1 MAQHRLDI
9 SELDFENIKGSLKR
23 FLSNQNEFK
32 DYNFEGSSMAI
43 LLDLLAYNTHYLAY
57 NANFVANEMFMDT
70 AQLRSSVA
78 SLAKLVGYTPNSAR
92 APIADLK
99 LVINDGTGA
108 TITIPAGTKFSTQ
121 VDGLTYTFVSIADKT
136 VQPVDGIYTA
146 QSLEVYEGTYVS
158 YNYTFDSSDI
168 DQRFLIPSDR
178 ADSTTIKVAV
188 QNSASD
194 TTSSTY
200 TKATSITE
208 LDGTSKVFFLQEAE
222 DGQFEIYFGDG
233 VIGKALDDGNIISI
247 SYVVTNKTEANGA
260 QSFNL
265 SGSISGFNDVTITVN
280 SSAQGGGEPETLQSI
295 KTNASNFYS
304 AQDRAVTTEDYKTKV
319 KQLYANTQSV
329 SAWGGEDAET
339 PFYGRVYISIL
350 PTSGSNL
357 TDSTKDRIVKD
368 LKKYSVASVTP
379 VIIDPE
385 TTDIILTTTVKF
397 DQKAT
402 TKVAD
407 TIKSNVITTITN
419 YNANTLQSFDTMF
432 RHSKLTGLI
441 DDTDDSILSNITTV
455 QLRKSFTPTIGSS
468 TKYSINF
475 ANALYNPHSGHN
487 SASGGIL
494 ESSGFKVDGDTIN
507 EMFLDDDGQ
516 GNVRRYYV
524 VSGVRTY
531 ANNTQ
536 GTINYDTGQIT
547 LNSLNIA
554 SISNIRGSAS
564 TVIELTVKPDSND
577 VVPVRN
583 QILEIDLV
591 NSTVGGSVDA
601 QATTGKGYT
610 VTSTGTTTTTTVT
623 TPSSTPTSSAY

>member
-23 FLSNQNEFK
+23 FLSNQSEFK
-32 DYNFEGSSMAI
+32 DYDFEGSSMAI

-194 TTSSTY
+194 TTSNTY

-295 KTNASNFYS
+295 KTQAGNFYS
-304 AQDRAVTTEDYKTKV
+304 AQDRAVTTEDYKVKV

-368 LKKYSVASVTP
+368 LKKFSVASVTP

-385 TTDIILTTTVKF
+385 TTDIVLTTTVKF
-397 DQKAT
+397 DEKTT
-402 TKVAD
+402 TKVSD

-487 SASGGIL
+487 TSSGGIL
-494 ESSGFKVDGDTIN
+494 SSTGFKIDGNTTDVF
-507 EMFLDDDGQ
+507 FLDDDGN
-516 GNVRRYYV
+516 GNVRRYKMDG
-524 VSGVRTY
+524 SVRSY
-531 ANNTQ
+531 ANSTQ
-536 GTINYDTGQIT
+536 GTINYSTG
-547 LNSLNIA
+547 LVEVNSLNVSNIE
-554 SISNIRGSAS
+554 NIRGAAS
-564 TVIELTVKPDSND
+564 TVIEVTVKPNSND
-577 VVPVRN
+577 IVPIRN
-583 QILEIDLV
+583 QVLDIDIA
-591 NSTVGGSVDA
+591 NSSVTVEADTLVGGSA
-601 QATTGKGYT
+601 NAGIGYT
-610 VTSTGTTTTTTVT
+610 T
-623 TPSSTPTSSAY
+623 TSSY

>member
-1 MAQHRLDI
+1 MARAHRLDI

-32 DYNFEGSSMAI
+32 DYDFEGSSMAI

-108 TITIPAGTKFSTQ
+108 TITIPAGTKFSTA

-136 VQPVDGIYTA
+136 VQPVDSIYTA
-146 QSLEVYEGTYVS
+146 QSLEIYEGTYVS

-200 TKATSITE
+200 IKATSITE

-233 VIGKALDDGNIISI
+233 VIGKSLDDGNIVNI

-304 AQDRAVTTEDYKTKV
+304 AQDRAVTVEDYKAKV

-357 TDSTKDRIVKD
+357 TDSTKDGIVKE

-385 TTDIILTTTVKF
+385 TTDVILTTTVKF
-397 DQKAT
+397 DEKAT
-402 TKVAD
+402 IKVAD

-419 YNANTLQSFDTMF
+419 YNANTLQAFDTMF

-441 DDTDDSILSNITTV
+441 DDTDSSVLSNITTV

-487 SASGGIL
+487 TSSGGIL
-494 ESSGFKVDGDTIN
+494 SSSGFKVYGDTTN
-507 EMFLDDDGQ
+507 VWFLDDDGT
-516 GNVRRYYV
+516 GNVRRYRMDG
-524 VSGVRTY
+524 SVRSY
-531 ANNTQ
+531 ANSTQ
-536 GTINYDTGQIT
+536 GTINYSSG
-547 LNSLNIA
+547 LVEVNSLNVSNIE
-554 SISNIRGSAS
+554 NIRGAAS
-564 TVIELTVKPDSND
+564 TVIEVTVKPNSND
-577 VVPVRN
+577 IVPIRN
-583 QILEIDLV
+583 QVLDIDIA
-591 NSTVGGSVDA
+591 NSSVTVEADTLVGGSA
-601 QATTGKGYT
+601 NAGIGYT
-610 VTSTGTTTTTTVT
+610 T
-623 TPSSTPTSSAY
+623 TSSY

>member
-1 MAQHRLDI
+1 MAQHRLEI

-99 LVINDGTGA
+99 LVINDGTGS
-108 TITIPAGTKFSTQ
+108 TITIPAGTKFSSSI
-121 VDGLTYTFVSIADKT
+121 DGLTYTFVSIADKT
-136 VQPVDGIYTA
+136 VQPVDGIYTE
-146 QSLEVYEGTYVS
+146 QSLNVYEGTYVT
-158 YNYTFDSSDI
+158 YTYTNDTSDV

-178 ADSTTIKVAV
+178 ADTTTIKVVV
-188 QNSASD
+188 QNSSSD
-194 TTSSTY
+194 VTQNTY

-208 LDGTSKVFFLQEAE
+208 LDGTSKVYFLQEAE
-222 DGQFEIYFGDG
+222 DGQYEIYFGDG
-233 VIGKALDDGNIISI
+233 IIGKSLEDGNIINV

-260 QSFNL
+260 TAFTL
-265 SGSISGFNDVTITVN
+265 SGSISGFNDVTVTVN
-280 SSAQGGGEPETLQSI
+280 SSAQGGADPENLESI
-295 KTNASNFYS
+295 KFNAPSFYAS
-304 AQDRAVTTEDYKTKV
+304 QDRAVTVDDYKTKV

-385 TTDIILTTTVKF
+385 TTDLIITSNVKF
-397 DQKAT
+397 DDANTSKT
-402 TKVAD
+402 AD
-407 TIKSNVITTITN
+407 TIKSNVITTITE
-419 YNANTLQSFDTMF
+419 YNATTLQSFDTIF
-432 RHSKLTGLI
+432 RYSKLTGLI
-441 DDTDDSILSNITTV
+441 DDTDTSILSNITTIKM
-455 QLRKSFTPTIGSS
+455 RKSFVPTIGSS
-468 TKYSINF
+468 TKYTINF

-494 ESSGFKVDGDTIN
+494 ESTGFKIQGNDN
-507 EMFLDDDGQ
+507 EMFLNDDGQ
-516 GNVRRYYV
+516 GNVRRYKND
-524 VSGVRTY
+524 GAVRSY
-531 ANNTQ
+531 ANSTQ
-536 GTINYDTGQIT
+536 GTIDYSTGKVEI
-547 LNSLNIA
+547 NSLNV
-554 SISNIRGSAS
+554 SNIENVRGVAS
-564 TVIELTVKPDSND
+564 TVIEVTVKPNSND
-577 VVPVRN
+577 IVPIRN
-583 QILEIDLV
+583 QVLDIDV
-591 NSTVGGSVDA
+591 ANSSVTVEADTLVGGSA
-601 QATTGKGYT
+601 NAGIGYT
-610 VTSTGTTTTTTVT
+610 T
-623 TPSSTPTSSAY
+623 TSSY

>member
-1 MAQHRLDI
+1 MARAHRLDI

-32 DYNFEGSSMAI
+32 DYDFEGSSMAI

-108 TITIPAGTKFSTQ
+108 TITIPAGTKFSSAI
-121 VDGLTYTFVSIADKT
+121 DGLTYTFVSIADKT
-136 VQPVDGIYTA
+136 VQPVDGVYTC

-194 TTSSTY
+194 TTSNTY

-233 VIGKALDDGNIISI
+233 VIGKALDDGNIITI

-260 QSFNL
+260 TTFSL
-265 SGSISGFNDVTITVN
+265 SGSISGFNDITLTVN
-280 SSAQGGGEPETLQSI
+280 SSAQGGGEPEALQSI
-295 KTNASNFYS
+295 KTNASSFYS

-357 TDSTKDRIVKD
+357 TDSTKDRIVKN

-385 TTDIILTTTVKF
+385 TTDIVLTSTVKF
-397 DQKAT
+397 DEKTT
-402 TKVAD
+402 TKVGD

-441 DDTDDSILSNITTV
+441 DDTDNSILSNITTV

-487 SASGGIL
+487 TSSGGIL
-494 ESSGFKVDGDTIN
+494 SSTGFKIDGNTTDVF
-507 EMFLDDDGQ
+507 FLDDDGNS
-516 GNVRRYYV
+516 NVRRYKMDG
-524 VSGVRTY
+524 SVRSY
-531 ANNTQ
+531 ANSTQ
-536 GTINYDTGQIT
+536 GTINYTTGSVEV
-547 LNSLNIA
+547 NSLNVSNIE
-554 SISNIRGSAS
+554 NIRGAAS
-564 TVIELTVKPDSND
+564 TVIEVTVKPNSND
-577 VVPVRN
+577 IVPIRN
-583 QILEIDLV
+583 QVLDIDIA
-591 NSTVGGSVDA
+591 NSSVTVEADTLVGGSA
-601 QATTGKGYT
+601 NAGIGYT
-610 VTSTGTTTTTTVT
+610 T
-623 TPSSTPTSSAY
+623 TSSY

>member
-1 MAQHRLDI
+1 MAQHRLEI

-23 FLSNQNEFK
+23 FLGNQNEFK
-32 DYNFEGSSMAI
+32 DYDFEGSSMAI

-108 TITIPAGTKFSTQ
+108 TITIPAGTKFSTA

-136 VQPVDGIYTA
+136 VQPVDSIYTA
-146 QSLEVYEGTYVS
+146 QSLEIYEGTYVS

-200 TKATSITE
+200 IKATSITE

-233 VIGKALDDGNIISI
+233 VIGKSLDDGNIVNI

-304 AQDRAVTTEDYKTKV
+304 AQDRAVTVEDYKSKV

-339 PFYGRVYISIL
+339 PFYGRVYLSIL

-357 TDSTKDRIVKD
+357 TEATKDRIVKD

-385 TTDIILTTTVKF
+385 TTDLIITSNVKF
-397 DQKAT
+397 DDANTSKT
-402 TKVAD
+402 AD
-407 TIKSNVITTITN
+407 TIKSNVITTITE
-419 YNANTLQSFDTMF
+419 YNATTLQSFDTIF
-432 RHSKLTGLI
+432 RYSKLTGLI
-441 DDTDDSILSNITTV
+441 DDTDTSILSNITTIKM
-455 QLRKSFTPTIGSS
+455 RKSFVPTIGSS
-468 TKYSINF
+468 TKYTINF

-487 SASGGIL
+487 TSSGGIL
-494 ESSGFKVDGDTIN
+494 SSSGFKVDGDTTN
-507 EMFLDDDGQ
+507 VWFLDDDGD
-516 GNVRRYYV
+516 GNVRRYRMDG
-524 VSGVRTY
+524 SVRSY
-531 ANNTQ
+531 ANSTQ
-536 GTINYDTGQIT
+536 GTINYTTG
-547 LNSLNIA
+547 LVEVNSLNV
-554 SISNIRGSAS
+554 SNIENVRGVAS
-564 TVIELTVKPDSND
+564 TVIEVTVKPNSND
-577 VVPVRN
+577 IVPIRN
-583 QILEIDLV
+583 QVLDIDV
-591 NSTVGGSVDA
+591 ANSSVTVEADTLAGGSA
-601 QATTGKGYT
+601 NAGIGYT
-610 VTSTGTTTTTTVT
+610 T
-623 TPSSTPTSSAY
+623 TSSY

>member
-1 MAQHRLDI
+1 MAQHRLEI

-99 LVINDGTGA
+99 LVINDGTGS
-108 TITIPAGTKFSTQ
+108 TITIPAGTKFTTSI
-121 VDGLTYTFVSIADKT
+121 DGLTYAFVSVSDKV

-146 QSLEVYEGTYVS
+146 QSLDVYEGTYVT
-158 YNYTFDSSDI
+158 YTYTNDTSDV

-178 ADSTTIKVAV
+178 ADTTTIKVVV
-188 QNSASD
+188 QNSSSD
-194 TTSSTY
+194 VTQNTY

-208 LDGTSKVFFLQEAE
+208 LDGTSKVYFLQEAE
-222 DGQFEIYFGDG
+222 DGQYEIYFGDG
-233 VIGKALDDGNIISI
+233 IIGKSLEDGNIINV

-260 QSFNL
+260 TAFTL

-280 SSAQGGGEPETLQSI
+280 SSAQGGAEPESLKSI
-295 KTNASNFYS
+295 KFNAPNFYS
-304 AQDRAVTTEDYKTKV
+304 SQDRAVTVEDYKSKV

-385 TTDIILTTTVKF
+385 TTDIVLTTTVKF
-397 DQKAT
+397 DEKTT

-441 DDTDDSILSNITTV
+441 DDTDNSILSNITTV

-487 SASGGIL
+487 TSSGGIL
-494 ESSGFKVDGDTIN
+494 SSTGFKIDGNTTDVF
-507 EMFLDDDGQ
+507 FLDDDGN
-516 GNVRRYYV
+516 GNVRRYKMDG
-524 VSGVRTY
+524 SVRSY
-531 ANNTQ
+531 ANSTQ
-536 GTINYDTGQIT
+536 GTINYSTG
-547 LNSLNIA
+547 LVEVNSLNVSNIE
-554 SISNIRGSAS
+554 NIRGAAS
-564 TVIELTVKPDSND
+564 TVIEVTVKPNSND
-577 VVPVRN
+577 IVPIRN
-583 QILEIDLV
+583 QVLDIDV
-591 NSTVGGSVDA
+591 ANSSVTVEADTLVGGSA
-601 QATTGKGYT
+601 NAGIGYT
-610 VTSTGTTTTTTVT
+610 T
-623 TPSSTPTSSAY
+623 TSSY

>member
-32 DYNFEGSSMAI
+32 DYDFEGSSLSI

-57 NANFVANEMFMDT
+57 NANFVANEMFLDT

-194 TTSSTY
+194 TTSNTY

-233 VIGKALDDGNIISI
+233 VIGKALEDGNIISI

-339 PFYGRVYISIL
+339 PFYGRVYLSIL

-385 TTDIILTTTVKF
+385 TTDIVLTTTVKF
-397 DQKAT
+397 DEKTT

-441 DDTDDSILSNITTV
+441 DDTDNSILSNITTV

-487 SASGGIL
+487 TSSGGIL
-494 ESSGFKVDGDTIN
+494 SSTGFKIDGNTTDIF
-507 EMFLDDDGQ
+507 FLDDDGD
-516 GNVRRYYV
+516 GNVRRYKMDG
-524 VSGVRTY
+524 SVRSY
-531 ANNTQ
+531 ANSTQ
-536 GTINYDTGQIT
+536 GTINYSTG
-547 LNSLNIA
+547 LVEVNSLNVSNIE
-554 SISNIRGSAS
+554 NIRGAAS
-564 TVIELTVKPDSND
+564 TVIEVTVKPNSND
-577 VVPVRN
+577 IVPIRN
-583 QILEIDLV
+583 QVLDIDIA
-591 NSTVGGSVDA
+591 NSSVTVEVDTLVGGSA
-601 QATTGKGYT
+601 NAGIGYT
-610 VTSTGTTTTTTVT
+610 T
-623 TPSSTPTSSAY
+623 TSSY

>member
-1 MAQHRLDI
+1 MARAHRLDI

-32 DYNFEGSSMAI
+32 DYDFEGSSMAI

-108 TITIPAGTKFSTQ
+108 TITIPAGTKFSSAI
-121 VDGLTYTFVSIADKT
+121 DGLTYTFVSIADKT
-136 VQPVDGIYTA
+136 VQPVDGVYTC

-158 YNYTFDSSDI
+158 YTYTYDSSDI

-194 TTSSTY
+194 TTSNTY

-233 VIGKALDDGNIISI
+233 VIGKALDDGNIITI

-260 QSFNL
+260 TTFSL
-265 SGSISGFNDVTITVN
+265 SGSISGFNDVTLTVN
-280 SSAQGGGEPETLQSI
+280 SSAQGGGEPEALQSI
-295 KTNASNFYS
+295 KTNASSFYS

-385 TTDIILTTTVKF
+385 TTDIVLTSTVKF
-397 DQKAT
+397 DEKTT
-402 TKVAD
+402 TKVGD

-441 DDTDDSILSNITTV
+441 DDTDNSILSNITTV

-487 SASGGIL
+487 TSSGGIL
-494 ESSGFKVDGDTIN
+494 SSTGFKIDGNTTDVF
-507 EMFLDDDGQ
+507 FLDDDGN
-516 GNVRRYYV
+516 GNVRRYKMDG
-524 VSGVRTY
+524 SVRSY
-531 ANNTQ
+531 ANSTQ
-536 GTINYDTGQIT
+536 GTINYTTG
-547 LNSLNIA
+547 LVEVNSLNVSNIE
-554 SISNIRGSAS
+554 NIRGAAS
-564 TVIELTVKPDSND
+564 TVIEVTVKPNSND
-577 VVPVRN
+577 IVPIRN
-583 QILEIDLV
+583 QVLDIDIA
-591 NSTVGGSVDA
+591 NSSVTVEADTLVGGSA
-601 QATTGKGYT
+601 NAGIGYT
-610 VTSTGTTTTTTVT
+610 T
-623 TPSSTPTSSAY
+623 TSSY

>member
-1 MAQHRLDI
+1 
-9 SELDFENIKGSLKR
+9 
-23 FLSNQNEFK
+23 
-32 DYNFEGSSMAI
+32 
-43 LLDLLAYNTHYLAY
+43 
-57 NANFVANEMFMDT
+57 MDT

-92 APIADLK
+92 APVADLK

-158 YNYTFDSSDI
+158 YNYTYDSSDI

-194 TTSSTY
+194 TTSNTY

-233 VIGKALDDGNIISI
+233 VIGKALDDGNIINI

-260 QSFNL
+260 TSFSL
-265 SGSISGFNDVTITVN
+265 SGSISGFNDVTLTVN

-304 AQDRAVTTEDYKTKV
+304 SQDRAVTVEDYKTKV

-385 TTDIILTTTVKF
+385 TTDIVLTTTVKF
-397 DQKAT
+397 DEKTT
-402 TKVAD
+402 TKVSD

-487 SASGGIL
+487 TSSGGIL
-494 ESSGFKVDGDTIN
+494 SSTGFKIDGNTTDVF
-507 EMFLDDDGQ
+507 FLDDDGD
-516 GNVRRYYV
+516 GNVRRYKMDG
-524 VSGVRTY
+524 SVRSY
-531 ANNTQ
+531 ANSTQ
-536 GTINYDTGQIT
+536 GTINYSTG
-547 LNSLNIA
+547 LVEVNSLNVSNIE
-554 SISNIRGSAS
+554 NIRGAAS
-564 TVIELTVKPDSND
+564 TVIEVTVKPNSND
-577 VVPVRN
+577 IVPIRN
-583 QILEIDLV
+583 QVLDIDIA
-591 NSTVGGSVDA
+591 NSSVTVERIH
-601 QATTGKGYT
+601 
-610 VTSTGTTTTTTVT
+610 
-623 TPSSTPTSSAY
+623 

>member
-1 MAQHRLDI
+1 MARAHRLDI

-32 DYNFEGSSMAI
+32 DYDFEGSSMAI

-108 TITIPAGTKFSTQ
+108 TITIPAGTKFSSAI
-121 VDGLTYTFVSIADKT
+121 DGLTYTFVSIADKT
-136 VQPVDGIYTA
+136 VQPVDGVYTC

-194 TTSSTY
+194 TTSNTY

-233 VIGKALDDGNIISI
+233 VIGKALDDGNIITI

-260 QSFNL
+260 TTFSL
-265 SGSISGFNDVTITVN
+265 SGSISGFNDITLTVN
-280 SSAQGGGEPETLQSI
+280 SSAQGGGEPEALQSI
-295 KTNASNFYS
+295 KTNASSFYS

-350 PTSGSNL
+350 PKSGSNL
-357 TDSTKDRIVKD
+357 TDSTKDRIIKD

-379 VIIDPE
+379 VIVDPE
-385 TTDIILTTTVKF
+385 TTDIVLTTTVKF
-397 DQKAT
+397 DEKTT
-402 TKVAD
+402 TKVSD

-487 SASGGIL
+487 TSSGGIL
-494 ESSGFKVDGDTIN
+494 SSTGFKIDGNTTDVF
-507 EMFLDDDGQ
+507 FLDDDGN
-516 GNVRRYYV
+516 GNVRRYKMDG
-524 VSGVRTY
+524 SVRSY
-531 ANNTQ
+531 ANSTQ
-536 GTINYDTGQIT
+536 GTINYTTG
-547 LNSLNIA
+547 LVEVNSLNVSNIE
-554 SISNIRGSAS
+554 NIRGAAS
-564 TVIELTVKPDSND
+564 TVIEVTVKPNSND
-577 VVPVRN
+577 IVPIRN
-583 QILEIDLV
+583 QVLDIDIA
-591 NSTVGGSVDA
+591 NSSVTVEADTLVGGSA
-601 QATTGKGYT
+601 NAGIGYT
-610 VTSTGTTTTTTVT
+610 T
-623 TPSSTPTSSAY
+623 TSSY

>member
-1 MAQHRLDI
+1 MARAHRLDI

-32 DYNFEGSSMAI
+32 DYDFEGSSMAI

-108 TITIPAGTKFSTQ
+108 TITIPAGTKFSSAI
-121 VDGLTYTFVSIADKT
+121 DGLTYTFVSIADKT
-136 VQPVDGIYTA
+136 VQPVDGVYTC

-194 TTSSTY
+194 TTSNTY

-233 VIGKALDDGNIISI
+233 VIGKALDDGNIITI

-260 QSFNL
+260 TTFSL
-265 SGSISGFNDVTITVN
+265 SGSISGFNDITLTVN
-280 SSAQGGGEPETLQSI
+280 SSAQGGGEPEALQSI
-295 KTNASNFYS
+295 KTNASSFYS

-357 TDSTKDRIVKD
+357 TDSTKDRIVKN

-385 TTDIILTTTVKF
+385 TTDIVLTTTVKF
-397 DQKAT
+397 DEKTT
-402 TKVAD
+402 TKVSD

-441 DDTDDSILSNITTV
+441 DDTDNSILSNITTV

-487 SASGGIL
+487 TSSGGIL
-494 ESSGFKVDGDTIN
+494 SSTGFKIDGNTTDVF
-507 EMFLDDDGQ
+507 FLDDDGN
-516 GNVRRYYV
+516 GNVRRYKMDG
-524 VSGVRTY
+524 SVRSY
-531 ANNTQ
+531 ANSTQ
-536 GTINYDTGQIT
+536 GTINYTTG
-547 LNSLNIA
+547 LVEVNSLNVSNIE
-554 SISNIRGSAS
+554 NIRGAAS
-564 TVIELTVKPDSND
+564 TVIEVTVKPNSND
-577 VVPVRN
+577 IVPIRN
-583 QILEIDLV
+583 QVLDIDIA
-591 NSTVGGSVDA
+591 NSSVTVEADTLVGGSA
-601 QATTGKGYT
+601 NAGIGYT
-610 VTSTGTTTTTTVT
+610 T
-623 TPSSTPTSSAY
+623 TSSY

>member
-1 MAQHRLDI
+1 
-9 SELDFENIKGSLKR
+9 
-23 FLSNQNEFK
+23 
-32 DYNFEGSSMAI
+32 
-43 LLDLLAYNTHYLAY
+43 
-57 NANFVANEMFMDT
+57 
-70 AQLRSSVA
+70 
-78 SLAKLVGYTPNSAR
+78 LAKLVGYTPNSAR

-194 TTSSTY
+194 TTSNTY

-295 KTNASNFYS
+295 KTQAGNFYS
-304 AQDRAVTTEDYKTKV
+304 AQDRAVTTEDYKVKV

-385 TTDIILTTTVKF
+385 TTDIVLTTTVKF
-397 DQKAT
+397 DEKTT

-487 SASGGIL
+487 TSSGGIL
-494 ESSGFKVDGDTIN
+494 SSTGFKIDGNTTDVF
-507 EMFLDDDGQ
+507 FLDDDGN
-516 GNVRRYYV
+516 GNVRRYKMDG
-524 VSGVRTY
+524 SVRSY
-531 ANNTQ
+531 ANSTQ
-536 GTINYDTGQIT
+536 GTINYSSG
-547 LNSLNIA
+547 LVEVNSLNVSNIE
-554 SISNIRGSAS
+554 NIRGAAS
-564 TVIELTVKPDSND
+564 TVIEVTVKPNSND
-577 VVPVRN
+577 IVPIRN
-583 QILEIDLV
+583 QVLDIDIA
-591 NSTVGGSVDA
+591 NSSVTVEADTLVGGSA
-601 QATTGKGYT
+601 NAGIGYT
-610 VTSTGTTTTTTVT
+610 T
-623 TPSSTPTSSAY
+623 TSSY

>member
-1 MAQHRLDI
+1 MARAHRLDI

-32 DYNFEGSSMAI
+32 DYDFEGSSMAI

-108 TITIPAGTKFSTQ
+108 TITIPAGTKFSSAI
-121 VDGLTYTFVSIADKT
+121 DGLTYTFVSIADKT
-136 VQPVDGIYTA
+136 VQPVDGVYTC

-194 TTSSTY
+194 TTSNTY

-233 VIGKALDDGNIISI
+233 VIGKALDDGNIITI

-260 QSFNL
+260 TTFSL
-265 SGSISGFNDVTITVN
+265 SGSISGFNDITLTVN
-280 SSAQGGGEPETLQSI
+280 SSAQGGGEPEALQSI
-295 KTNASNFYS
+295 KTNASSFYS

-385 TTDIILTTTVKF
+385 TTDIVLTSTVKF
-397 DQKAT
+397 DEKTT
-402 TKVAD
+402 TKVGD

-441 DDTDDSILSNITTV
+441 DDTDNSILSNITTV

-487 SASGGIL
+487 TSSGGIL
-494 ESSGFKVDGDTIN
+494 SSTGFKIDGNTTDVF
-507 EMFLDDDGQ
+507 FLDDDGN
-516 GNVRRYYV
+516 GNVRRYKMDG
-524 VSGVRTY
+524 SVRSY
-531 ANNTQ
+531 ANSTQ
-536 GTINYDTGQIT
+536 GTINYTTG
-547 LNSLNIA
+547 LVEVNSLNVSNIE
-554 SISNIRGSAS
+554 NIRGAAS
-564 TVIELTVKPDSND
+564 TVIEVTVKPNSND
-577 VVPVRN
+577 IVPIRN
-583 QILEIDLV
+583 QVLDIDIA
-591 NSTVGGSVDA
+591 NSSVTVEADTLVGGSA
-601 QATTGKGYT
+601 NAGIGYT
-610 VTSTGTTTTTTVT
+610 T
-623 TPSSTPTSSAY
+623 TSSY

>member
-1 MAQHRLDI
+1 MAKAHRLDI

-32 DYNFEGSSMAI
+32 DYDFEGSSMAI

-99 LVINDGTGA
+99 LVINDGTGS
-108 TITIPAGTKFSTQ
+108 TITIPAGTKFSSAI
-121 VDGLTYTFVSIADKT
+121 DGLTYTFVSIDDKT
-136 VQPVDGIYTA
+136 IQPVDGIYTA
-146 QSLEVYEGTYVS
+146 QSLNVYEGTYVT
-158 YNYTFDSSDI
+158 YTYTNDTSDI

-178 ADSTTIKVAV
+178 ADTTTIKVVV

-194 TTSSTY
+194 TTSNTY
-200 TKATSITE
+200 TKATSITQ
-208 LDGTSKVFFLQEAE
+208 LDGTSKVYFLQEAE
-222 DGQFEIYFGDG
+222 DGQYEIYFGDG
-233 VIGKALDDGNIISI
+233 VIGKLLEDGNIINI

-260 QSFNL
+260 TSFTL
-265 SGSISGFNDVTITVN
+265 SGSIAGFTDITTTVN
-280 SSAQGGGEPETLQSI
+280 SSAQGGAEPESLQSI
-295 KTNASNFYS
+295 KFNAPSFYAS
-304 AQDRAVTTEDYKTKV
+304 QDRAVTVEDYKSKV

-385 TTDIILTTTVKF
+385 TTDVILTTTVKF
-397 DQKAT
+397 DEKAT

-419 YNANTLQSFDTMF
+419 YNTNTLQAFDTMF

-487 SASGGIL
+487 TSSGGIL
-494 ESSGFKVDGDTIN
+494 SSTGFKIDGNTTDVF
-507 EMFLDDDGQ
+507 FLDDDGN
-516 GNVRRYYV
+516 GNVRRYYL
-524 VSGVRTY
+524 VSGVKTY
-531 ANNTQ
+531 ADNNQ
-536 GTINYDTGQIT
+536 GTIDYATGQVT
-547 LNSLNIA
+547 LNLLNVS

-564 TVIELTVKPDSND
+564 TIIEITVQPSSND
-577 VVPVRN
+577 VVPVRD
-583 QILEIDLV
+583 QIVEIDV
-591 NSTVGGSVDA
+591 ANSIVTVEGDTFVGGSAEAGV
-601 QATTGKGYT
+601 GYT
-610 VTSTGTTTTTTVT
+610 
-623 TPSSTPTSSAY
+623 TSSSY